1 MTVSRASLESHLAQL
16 VAEIEDPRHGLY
28 GPHSV
33 MWRVSRESIAF
44 LGGGRA
50 ALLQLAHP
58 WVATA
63 VKHHSASE
71 QDLPGRFKR
80 TFDSVFAMLFGDLD
94 EALSAAR
101 RVHALHATIEGPLEE
116 ALGPW
121 PAGHRYQANDEDALL
136 WVHAT
141 LVDTSVLM
149 YETFIAELCPEDK
162 DALWRDSRKFARL
175 FGIPDSHWPADWS
188 AFRAYVDGVLA
199 SDVLT
204 VGEASQRLSRFLL
217 TPPNRAVAPAWRWYA
232 AITAGLL
239 PERLRAELGISWTR
253 ADRVLH
259 PATVAA
265 LRLTWRRL
273 PARLRW
279 LPPYLDARR
288 RLRGQPR
295 DPLGKVA
302 ERLVLEALRQ
312 GA

>member
-1 MTVSRASLESHLAQL
+1 MTVTRSDLEAHLARL
-16 VAEIEDPRHGLY
+16 VSEVSDPRHGLY
-28 GPHSV
+28 GPGSA

-71 QDLPGRFKR
+71 QDLAGRFKR
-80 TFDSVFAMLFGDLD
+80 TFDNVFAMVFGDLD

-101 RVHALHATIEGPLEE
+101 RVHALHETIEGSLEE

-149 YETFIAELCPEDK
+149 YETFIAKLSPADK
-162 DALWRDSRKFARL
+162 DALWQDTRKFARL
-175 FGIPDSHWPADWS
+175 FGIPDTHWPADWP
-188 AFRAYVDGVLA
+188 AFRAYFDGVVA

-204 VGEASQRLSRFLL
+204 VGEASKRLSRFLL
-217 TPPNRAVAPAWRWYA
+217 TPPNRAVAPAWTWYA

-239 PERLRAELGISWTR
+239 PERLRSDLGFTWSR
-253 ADRVLH
+253 RDRVLH
-259 PATVAA
+259 RATVAA
-265 LRLTWRRL
+265 LRLTWRRM
-273 PARLRW
+273 PPRLRW
-279 LPPYLDARR
+279 LPAYVDARR
-288 RLRGQPR
+288 RLRGQAR
-295 DPLGKVA
+295 DPFGKVA
-302 ERLVLEALRQ
+302 ERIVLEALRQ

>member
-1 MTVSRASLESHLAQL
+1 MTVTRSDLEAHLARL
-16 VAEIEDPRHGLY
+16 VSEVSDPRHGLY
-28 GPHSV
+28 GPGSA

-71 QDLPGRFKR
+71 QDLAGRFKR
-80 TFDSVFAMLFGDLD
+80 TFDNVFAMVFGDLD

-101 RVHALHATIEGPLEE
+101 RVHALHETIEGPLEE

-149 YETFIAELCPEDK
+149 YETFIAKLSPADK
-162 DALWRDSRKFARL
+162 DALWQDTRKFARL
-175 FGIPDSHWPADWS
+175 FGIPDTHWPADWP
-188 AFRAYVDGVLA
+188 AFRAYFDGVVA

-204 VGEASQRLSRFLL
+204 VGEASKRLSRFLL
-217 TPPNRAVAPAWRWYA
+217 TPPNRAVAPAWTWYA

-239 PERLRAELGISWTR
+239 PERLRSDLGFTWSR
-253 ADRVLH
+253 RDRVLH
-259 PATVAA
+259 RATVAA
-265 LRLTWRRL
+265 LRLTWRRM
-273 PARLRW
+273 PPRLRW
-279 LPPYLDARR
+279 LPAYVDARR
-288 RLRGQPR
+288 RLRGQAR
-295 DPLGKVA
+295 DPFGKVA
-302 ERLVLEALRQ
+302 ERIVLEALRQ